1 MMTHKKKDYQFLPF
15 KSQGGSDQKCS
26 GNPATRGLID
36 MKDKNK
42 NPDSTG
48 ITESG
53 EEELAILIKE
63 AGKTARARKKSNG

>member
-1 MMTHKKKDYQFLPF
+1 
-15 KSQGGSDQKCS
+15 
-26 GNPATRGLID
+26 

-42 NPDSTG
+42 NPDSTD